1 MAKEEH
7 DGSMKTTVDIPDKE
21 LLDLMRVTA
30 ARTKRDAILQAI
42 REFTRKR
49 KLSEVAKML
58 GTFTD
63 FMSQDELRRMR
74 EDR

>member
-1 MAKEEH
+1 
-7 DGSMKTTVDIPDKE
+7 MKTTVDIPDKE

-42 REFTRKR
+42 REFNRKR

>member
-1 MAKEEH
+1 
-7 DGSMKTTVDIPDKE
+7 MKTTVDIPERE

-42 REFTRKR
+42 REFNRKR

-74 EDR
+74 EDG

>member
-1 MAKEEH
+1 
-7 DGSMKTTVDIPDKE
+7 MKTTVDTPEGE

-30 ARTKRDAILQAI
+30 ARTRRDAILRAI
-42 REFTRKR
+42 REFNRKR

-74 EDR
+74 EDT

>member
-1 MAKEEH
+1 
-7 DGSMKTTVDIPDKE
+7 MKTTVDIPDKD

-42 REFTRKR
+42 REFNRKR

-74 EDR
+74 EDK

>member
-1 MAKEEH
+1 
-7 DGSMKTTVDIPDKE
+7 MKTTVDIPDRD

-30 ARTKRDAILQAI
+30 ARTKREAILLAI
-42 REFTRKR
+42 REFNRKR

-63 FMSQDELRRMR
+63 FMSQDELHRMR
-74 EDR
+74 EDG

>member
-1 MAKEEH
+1 
-7 DGSMKTTVDIPDKE
+7 MKTTVDIPDKD

-30 ARTKRDAILQAI
+30 ARTKREAILQAI
-42 REFTRKR
+42 REFNRKR

-74 EDR
+74 EDG